1 MAENLIQLI
10 TKFSTARYA
19 FLFFLLFQPFLMLNN
34 IYWSP
39 TFLERYG
46 VEVLDLS
53 LGLEHHELVAILTT
67 YGEVGRNHYLL
78 FQLYDFFLPLFGALF
93 IVTWLGYLLKR
104 FFGDSYSVMRF
115 STLGFLPMLADWTEN
130 LGYLYQT
137 LFFPNVSTTVS
148 AITWYATHIKPG
160 LLIGSMSILL
170 IATIAI
176 FIIRPNKQ

>member
-1 MAENLIQLI
+1 MAKQLI
-10 TKFSTARYA
+10 RLITQFSTAGYA

-34 IYWSP
+34 LYWSP

-67 YGEVGRNHYLL
+67 YGQAGRNHYLL

-104 FFGDSYSVMRF
+104 FFRDSYSVMRF
-115 STLGFLPMLADWTEN
+115 AALGFLPMIADWSEN

-148 AITWYATHIKPG
+148 TLAWYATHVKLG
-160 LLIGSMSILL
+160 LLVGSMSILL
-170 IATIAI
+170 LATIAL
-176 FIIRPNKQ
+176 FIIRPKKQ